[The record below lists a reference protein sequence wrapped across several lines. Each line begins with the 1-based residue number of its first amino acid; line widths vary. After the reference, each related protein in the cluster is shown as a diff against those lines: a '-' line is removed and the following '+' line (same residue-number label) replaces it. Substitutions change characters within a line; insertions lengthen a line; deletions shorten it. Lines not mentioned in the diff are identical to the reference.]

1 MPKIDIRTIDHFS
14 GNAAV
19 QGKRNKKKNDKSRS
33 AQKKTV
39 RDLYN

>member
-1 MPKIDIRTIDHFS
+1 MPKIDIRSIDHFS

-19 QGKRNKKKNDKSRS
+19 QGKRTKKHAEKPRN

-39 RDLYN
+39 RDIYN